1 MIARG
6 QLLEQVVR
14 VLRGPCGVAHEIAEG
29 SRLAEDLQLDSVGL
43 LALAVSLE
51 NHYKIRLDD
60 DPRQP
65 PETVAD
71 VLDLLEKNLGLAGTE
86 GET

>member
-1 MIARG
+1 MNEPRG
-6 QLLEQVVR
+6 ALFEQVLR
-14 VLRGPCGVAHEIAEG
+14 VLRGPCGVVEEIAES

-51 NHYKIRLDD
+51 NHYKVRLPDN
-60 DPRQP
+60 PAQP

-71 VLDLLEKNLGLAGTE
+71 VLDLLQRGLERADG
-86 GET
+86 